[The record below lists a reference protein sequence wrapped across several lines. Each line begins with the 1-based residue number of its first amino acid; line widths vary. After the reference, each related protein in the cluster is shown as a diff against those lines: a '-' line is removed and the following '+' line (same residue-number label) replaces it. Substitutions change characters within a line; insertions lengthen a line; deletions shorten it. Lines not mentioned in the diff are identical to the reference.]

1 LPLKA
6 VIFDCDGVLV
16 DSVGLVAEVL
26 ADYLADLG
34 FEVTSQEA
42 RRRFGS
48 GKMADYVA
56 RFEQEMDAKLPV
68 HFEQE
73 LRRRRDVA
81 FRERL
86 KPMAGA
92 LELVE
97 SLHVPSCVASNGPVA
112 QIELSLKIV
121 GLYRMF
127 AGRIFSAYTVRA
139 WKPEPGLFLHAGR
152 ELGAEPHECAVIED
166 SELGIQAG
174 LAAGMRVFALL
185 PKGQEARQTGVT
197 TLRRL
202 SELPPHLATA

>member
-1 LPLKA
+1 M
-6 VIFDCDGVLV
+6 IFDCDGVLV

-26 ADYLADLG
+26 AEYLADLG
-34 FEVTSQEA
+34 FDVTSQEA

-56 RFEQEMDAKLPV
+56 RFEQEMGATLPAD
-68 HFEQE
+68 FEQE
-73 LRRRRDVA
+73 LRRRRDA
-81 FRERL
+81 TFRERL
-86 KPMAGA
+86 QPMAGA

-112 QIELSLKIV
+112 QIELSLRVV

-185 PKGQEARQTGVT
+185 PPDQQARQPGVI
-197 TLRRL
+197 TLRHL
-202 SELPPHLATA
+202 SELPAHLEPA